1 MSEANKMQIMLPVS
15 LWLNILVLVPVCFGL
30 ALDAQWA
37 CKAWGRANPARGILL
52 SIYLAILILSVV
64 LLVVKSPVLA
74 APLLGMQVLYKV
86 TTPFS
91 VGTMRNPVVLSNLG
105 IACVHIATLVTIWPL
120 LPF

>member
-1 MSEANKMQIMLPVS
+1 MQIMLPVS

-37 CKAWGRANPARGILL
+37 CEAWGRANPARGILL

-64 LLVVKSPVLA
+64 LLVVKSPALA

-120 LPF
+120 LPL